1 METNAVTVRYVG
13 LAGRRI
19 VNEYEW
25 NAQNG
30 FVQEVADQALVET
43 LRTDGDFEVMAP
55 DERLR
60 QNRKVNDGRVWR

>member
-1 METNAVTVRYVG
+1 MTNNAVTVRYVG

-19 VNEYEW
+19 VDGYEW

-43 LRTDGDFEVMAP
+43 LRTDGEFEVMAP
-55 DERLR
+55 VEPAMTE
-60 QNRKVNDGRVWR
+60 QEGE